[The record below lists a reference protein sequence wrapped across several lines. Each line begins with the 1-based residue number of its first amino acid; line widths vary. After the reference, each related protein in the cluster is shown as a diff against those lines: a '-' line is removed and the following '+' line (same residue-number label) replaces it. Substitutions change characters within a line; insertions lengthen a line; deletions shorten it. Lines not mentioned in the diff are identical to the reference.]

1 MSGPFGFRSSSWQ
14 RQFFRI
20 DFASPTQPTTQPGIM
35 SEHGS
40 DKNTSPPGYDM
51 TRPCEEILQN
61 LSDGHLTAAEAAPKL
76 AAITLPDPTPTPK
89 NVKNISKNCGQ
100 SCSSFRVKPRVK

>member
-1 MSGPFGFRSSSWQ
+1 
-14 RQFFRI
+14 
-20 DFASPTQPTTQPGIM
+20 M

>member
-1 MSGPFGFRSSSWQ
+1 VGPSDFVQADDNVSFSGLVPLHQ
-14 RQFFRI
+14 LN
-20 DFASPTQPTTQPGIM
+20 PLVTQPGIM

-51 TRPCEEILQN
+51 ACPCEEILQN
-61 LSDGHLTAAEAAPKL
+61 ISDGHLTAAEAALKL
-76 AAITLPDPTPTPK
+76 AAITIPDPKSTPK

-100 SCSSFRVKPRVK
+100 SCSSFRVKPRAE